1 MTKKEMKEKLT
12 IKDLEKIMLD
22 NFVNEYGNLDISG
35 LDFSDFDGNVNISR
49 MKVKGDLFQFNQEVG
64 GHLFQPYQRVG
75 RNLLQDGQNVIGEL
89 IQDCNCEKEERKWIE
104 ENFYY

>member
-1 MTKKEMKEKLT
+1 MTNREKLT
-12 IKDLEKIMLD
+12 IKDLKKIMLD

-64 GHLFQPYQRVG
+64 GHLFQCYQRVG
-75 RNLLQDGQNVIGEL
+75 RNLLQDGQKVIGEL
-89 IQDCNCEKEERKWIE
+89 IQDCNCEKKNKEESE
-104 ENFYY
+104 GE